1 MQFIRELGSGGFGTV
16 NLMYDRLRQEEVAV
30 KLIDFWHK
38 SGNANVHLLLKEVE
52 ALCKLSHKSIVV
64 LHEYFPH
71 PEKD

>member
-1 MQFIRELGSGGFGTV
+1 
-16 NLMYDRLRQEEVAV
+16 MYDKLRKEEVAV

-64 LHEYFPH
+64 LYEYFPH